1 MIRSRTLCLAGL
13 ATALLF
19 LPAARAAS
27 PDNLIPGDS
36 TLVMTINV
44 KQILDAPLVKKHG
57 VPAAKEALKGIDEA
71 NEILKDLGFDPFTDL
86 DRVTFA
92 SPGGTDK
99 DRGLII
105 VRGRFDVDKFKA
117 RAEKAAKD
125 DGEILK
131 IGKGG
136 GKTIYELNLPGEGMP
151 VFVALLNNSTLVASP
166 GKDYIRD
173 AIKKEA
179 SEAKEV
185 FKNKDFQ
192 AVLSRLDLN
201 QSIAFAAVAAAF
213 EGGELGPAGE
223 MLKKVDA
230 AGGGLTLS
238 DELKLQVVLSAK
250 TADDADKVKDT
261 INEGINAG
269 IGFLGLAVGN
279 RKELEPVLDILKS
292 VKATSKD
299 KTVTLKVRI
308 DSDVL
313 EKISEK
319 SDK

>member
-1 MIRSRTLCLAGL
+1 
-13 ATALLF
+13 
-19 LPAARAAS
+19 
-27 PDNLIPGDS
+27 
-36 TLVMTINV
+36 
-44 KQILDAPLVKKHG
+44 
-57 VPAAKEALKGIDEA
+57 
-71 NEILKDLGFDPFTDL
+71 
-86 DRVTFA
+86 
-92 SPGGTDK
+92 
-99 DRGLII
+99 
-105 VRGRFDVDKFKA
+105 
-117 RAEKAAKD
+117 
-125 DGEILK
+125 
-131 IGKGG
+131 
-136 GKTIYELNLPGEGMP
+136 
-151 VFVALLNNSTLVASP
+151 
-166 GKDYIRD
+166 
-173 AIKKEA
+173 
-179 SEAKEV
+179 
-185 FKNKDFQ
+185 
-192 AVLSRLDLN
+192 
-201 QSIAFAAVAAAF
+201 
-213 EGGELGPAGE
+213 